1 MAGNRVSD
9 QPLRSAN
16 GGGLAGGDYR
26 RCKQHVKGFC
36 IWLNSFGG
44 AHWQPRPFSII
55 MAVGYGSFL
64 IGGISLKDTTPIYF
78 HSATYAHEHGE
89 LDQYRASHKANI
101 ACKEAIEQAIADNY
115 RDNRLGSACV
125 QQVLQQFDYDRIFYV
140 LANTV
145 RQKDYDGRISR
156 DNKTWAQTIPVC
168 EDKDGF
174 GYDRNVSFVVDRSH
188 PGLMD
193 LFLTQARDIAK
204 EDFKMNQEFMSRKQ
218 VEFIRQTYP
227 PNTRIL
233 LQHMDDPYAPVP
245 TGTRGTVKYVDDIG
259 QIGVAWDNGR
269 SLSLIPG
276 MDTYRKLT
284 QQELTQEQG
293 EKPSIHDSLGKH
305 AGQQAAHSDKPKMK
319 KEQTR

>member
-1 MAGNRVSD
+1 M
-9 QPLRSAN
+9 
-16 GGGLAGGDYR
+16 
-26 RCKQHVKGFC
+26 
-36 IWLNSFGG
+36 
-44 AHWQPRPFSII
+44 
-55 MAVGYGSFL
+55 
-64 IGGISLKDTTPIYF
+64 KDTTPIYF

-101 ACKEAIEQAIADNY
+101 ACKEAIEQSIADNY
-115 RDNRLGSACV
+115 RDNRLGPACV
-125 QQVLQQFDYDRIFYV
+125 QQVLQQFDPGRIFYV

-145 RQKDYDGRISR
+145 RQKEHDGRISR
-156 DNKTWAQTIPVC
+156 DNKAWAQTIPVC

-204 EDFKMNQEFMSRKQ
+204 EDFKMNQEFMSRNQ

-245 TGTRGTVKYVDDIG
+245 AGTRGTVKYVDDIG

>member
-1 MAGNRVSD
+1 M
-9 QPLRSAN
+9 
-16 GGGLAGGDYR
+16 
-26 RCKQHVKGFC
+26 
-36 IWLNSFGG
+36 
-44 AHWQPRPFSII
+44 
-55 MAVGYGSFL
+55 
-64 IGGISLKDTTPIYF
+64 KDTTPIYF

-115 RDNRLGSACV
+115 RDNRLGPACV
-125 QQVLQQFDYDRIFYV
+125 QQVLQQFDPGRIFYV
-140 LANTV
+140 LANTI
-145 RQKDYDGRISR
+145 RQKEHDGRISR
-156 DNKTWAQTIPVC
+156 DNKAWAQTIPVC

-204 EDFKMNQEFMSRKQ
+204 EDFKMNQEFTSRNQ

-245 TGTRGTVKYVDDIG
+245 AGTRGTVKYVDDIG

-319 KEQTR
+319 KNRHDNRAGFTVRG

>member
-1 MAGNRVSD
+1 M
-9 QPLRSAN
+9 
-16 GGGLAGGDYR
+16 
-26 RCKQHVKGFC
+26 
-36 IWLNSFGG
+36 
-44 AHWQPRPFSII
+44 
-55 MAVGYGSFL
+55 
-64 IGGISLKDTTPIYF
+64 KDTTPIYF

-115 RDNRLGSACV
+115 RDNRLGPACV
-125 QQVLQQFDYDRIFYV
+125 QQVLQQFDPGRIFYV

-145 RQKDYDGRISR
+145 RQKEHDGRISR
-156 DNKTWAQTIPVC
+156 DNKAWAQTIPVC

-174 GYDRNVSFVVDRSH
+174 GYDRNISFVVDRSH

-204 EDFKMNQEFMSRKQ
+204 EDFKMNQEFTSRNQ

-233 LQHMDDPYAPVP
+233 LQHM
-245 TGTRGTVKYVDDIG
+245 DDIG